1 MAGIDRTDAIKRPTD
16 STLTP
21 RTLDRGSEP
30 VVRMRADS
38 LDALRPSLP
47 ALAVV
52 VEQTVMGS
60 RDRPLYDLVLSL
72 NQQWVRVQS
81 ERAFPPG
88 TVLMVEATPENQ
100 LRVLPQ
106 VDTAQLNRMMQAS
119 LQFWQAHSLPR
130 AHTTQLPAPPAFPA
144 LQTLAGDAPE
154 LQSLVQWL
162 SQKPAL
168 SARTLAQWMQVF
180 SPLAQLRPPIASLP
194 ATPLI
199 PSPANP
205 ALATPGA
212 LSTPSMTQIT
222 QPVNTAPLMPLVT
235 AMTAQGSASAAF
247 TAGLQAFTPPVPGTG
262 APLVLVPLAPGAPAL
277 PAGTT
282 LVITVTTDRA
292 QPGFPPQGAMPPP
305 QRTTADTSQTSSVP
319 LRLAVVVN
327 PMTSVAAQSILA
339 SVPPVTPGPANQPTT
354 SSSGGTSLNPT
365 SAAPTAQPG
374 NLSIN
379 QNPTAAPQDPL
390 LAPTRFSTLAPPTGT
405 ATQAGREP
413 AQPVP
418 VEIRLSQW
426 LAVLDSRIQQH
437 PASLQQALAQQAQR
451 LLSAPPTGYAPG
463 VTVQHQ
469 STGSAIKQDD
479 LQPLMQLRTLLESL
493 QGKAQNNAIQQ
504 ALGALAN
511 PEAPPVQQLSIPM
524 LWLGPNHW
532 LNMEWWQEKPEGE
545 ETESD
550 ASGKRPFRFR
560 LFFELAPLAPLCADL
575 HWTPDHTDVIF
586 WSQDQ
591 GTLSIINNNLDTLEQ
606 WTQGL
611 GERALQ
617 TRHGMPPKKTTPEP
631 DQFKPLVDVRT

>member
-30 VVRMRADS
+30 VVRVRADS

-60 RDRPLYDLVLSL
+60 RDKPLYDLVLSL

-130 AHTTQLPAPPAFPA
+130 AHTTQMPAPPAFPA

-168 SARTLAQWMQVF
+168 SARTVAQWMQVF
-180 SPLAQLRPPIASLP
+180 SPLAQLRPPVASLP

-199 PSPANP
+199 PSPAQP
-205 ALATPGA
+205 AIATPGA
-212 LSTPSMTQIT
+212 PSTQLVSTAINTLSTTPL
-222 QPVNTAPLMPLVT
+222 APLLNAIASV
-235 AMTAQGSASAAF
+235 QSAS
-247 TAGLQAFTPPVPGTG
+247 TPLLGNSPNLAPTSPGTG
-262 APLVLVPLAPGAPAL
+262 APVMLIPLTPGAPAL
-277 PAGTT
+277 PSGTAM
-282 LVITVTTDRA
+282 VITIATDRA
-292 QPGFPPQGAMPPP
+292 QSNLPTLSLSPTP
-305 QRTTADTSQTSSVP
+305 QRTIADGNQAAPTL

-327 PMTSVAAQSILA
+327 PHTSAAAQST
-339 SVPPVTPGPANQPTT
+339 PVTLPTGSPAAAAQPTAT
-354 SSSGGTSLNPT
+354 STGGASPPLTLN
-365 SAAPTAQPG
+365 APPGQPG
-374 NLSIN
+374 NLSPN
-379 QNPTAAPQDPL
+379 PNPTAMSSDPL
-390 LAPTRFSTLAPPTGT
+390 LAPTRFSTLAPPPG
-405 ATQAGREP
+405 ASTQGARDP
-413 AQPVP
+413 AQAVP
-418 VEIRLSQW
+418 IEIRLSQW

-451 LLSAPPTGYAPG
+451 LLNAPPTGYAPG
-463 VTVQHQ
+463 VSVQNQ
-469 STGSAIKQDD
+469 SAGSAIKQDD
-479 LQPLMQLRTLLESL
+479 LQPLLQLRTLLESL
-493 QGKAQNNAIQQ
+493 QGKTQNNAIQQ

-532 LNMEWWQEKPEGE
+532 LNMEWWQEKPEAE
-545 ETESD
+545 EAESD
-550 ASGKRPFRFR
+550 SPGKRPFRFR
-560 LFFELAPLAPLCADL
+560 LFFELSPLAPLCADL

-591 GTLSIINNNLDTLEQ
+591 STLSIINNNLDTLEQ

-611 GERALQ
+611 GERDLH

-631 DQFKPLVDVRT
+631 DQFKPLVDIRT

>member
-30 VVRMRADS
+30 VVRVRADS

-60 RDRPLYDLVLSL
+60 RDKPLYDLVLSL

-130 AHTTQLPAPPAFPA
+130 AHTTLMPAPPAFPA

-168 SARTLAQWMQVF
+168 SARTVAQWMQVF
-180 SPLAQLRPPIASLP
+180 SPLAQLRPPVASLP

-199 PSPANP
+199 PSQAQP
-205 ALATPGA
+205 ALGTPGA
-212 LSTPSMTQIT
+212 PSAPLVSTAANPL
-222 QPVNTAPLMPLVT
+222 NTAPLAPLLSAIASVY
-235 AMTAQGSASAAF
+235 SASTPLPGNPHNLTP
-247 TAGLQAFTPPVPGTG
+247 TAPGTG
-262 APLVLVPLAPGAPAL
+262 APVMLIPFTPGAPAL
-277 PAGTT
+277 PAGTS
-282 LVITVTTDRA
+282 LVITIAADRA
-292 QPGFPPQGAMPPP
+292 QSNLPTPGGLPTP
-305 QRTTADTSQTSSVP
+305 QRTSADGNQAAPTA
-319 LRLAVVVN
+319 LRIAVVVN
-327 PMTSVAAQSILA
+327 PMMSAAQSA
-339 SVPPVTPGPANQPTT
+339 PVSLPTGSPAAAVQPTA
-354 SSSGGTSLNPT
+354 SSTGGASLPPT
-365 SAAPTAQPG
+365 PTAPSGQPG
-374 NLSIN
+374 NLSGN
-379 QNPTAAPQDPL
+379 PNPTATPADPL
-390 LAPTRFSTLAPPTGT
+390 LAPTRFSTLAPPPG
-405 ATQAGREP
+405 ASSQEGRDP
-413 AQPVP
+413 MQSIP

-451 LLSAPPTGYAPG
+451 LLNAPPTGYGPG
-463 VTVQHQ
+463 VTVQNQ
-469 STGSAIKQDD
+469 SGGSAIKQDD
-479 LQPLMQLRTLLESL
+479 LQPLLQLRTLLESL
-493 QGKAQNNAIQQ
+493 QGKTQNNAIQQ

-550 ASGKRPFRFR
+550 APGKRPFRFR

-591 GTLSIINNNLDTLEQ
+591 GTLSIINNNLGTLEQ